1 LQDLKNNL
9 EKFIAN
15 IENCTISKNEIVI
28 GFLSHDVIEFLTSAS
43 IVVET
48 KEIYLS
54 VKAYKH
60 IQRDFKKRLKK
71 SVSKELML
79 NLYRSFEMPYKIFF
93 DSEKKHCNLIYVD
106 RENELLF
113 KIVVQPNYIAK
124 KGIINTVI
132 TAGIIDESALKSK
145 FYKEITEH
153 GWESNPR

>member
-1 LQDLKNNL
+1 MQDLK
-9 EKFIAN
+9 EKIELFIAN
-15 IENCTISKNEIVI
+15 IENNNISQNEIII
-28 GFLSHDVIEFLTSAS
+28 GFLSDEVIEFLASVS

-71 SVSKELML
+71 SIPKELMF
-79 NLYRSFEMPYKIFF
+79 NLHNSFHAPYKVFY

-106 RENELLF
+106 KENELLF
-113 KIVVQPNYIAK
+113 KVVVHPNYQTK
-124 KGIINTVI
+124 VGVVNTI
-132 TAGIIDESALKSK
+132 LTAGIIDESALKSK

-153 GWESNPR
+153 GWELNPR

>member
-1 LQDLKNNL
+1 MQDLKNNL
-9 EKFIAN
+9 EEFISS
-15 IENCTISKNEIVI
+15 IESSTISKNEIVI
-28 GFLSHDVIEFLTSAS
+28 GFLSHEVIEFLAS
-43 IVVET
+43 ISILVET

-71 SVSKELML
+71 SVSKEVML
-79 NLYRSFEMPYKIFF
+79 NLYRSLEMPYKIFF
-93 DSEKKHCNLIYVD
+93 DNEKKHCNLIYVD
-106 RENELLF
+106 RENESLF
-113 KIVVQPNYIAK
+113 KVVVQPNYITK

-132 TAGIIDESALKSK
+132 TAGIIDESNLKSK

>member
-1 LQDLKNNL
+1 MQGLKNNL
-9 EKFIAN
+9 EEFISN
-15 IENCTISKNEIVI
+15 IESSTISKNEIVI
-28 GFLSHDVIEFLTSAS
+28 GFLSHEIIKFLAS
-43 IVVET
+43 VSISVNT

-71 SVSKELML
+71 SVPKEVML
-79 NLYRSFEMPYKIFF
+79 NLYRSFELPYKIFF

-113 KIVVQPNYIAK
+113 KVVVQPNYSSK
-124 KGIINTVI
+124 KGNINMVI

-153 GWESNPR
+153 GWELNPR

>member
-1 LQDLKNNL
+1 MQDLKNNL
-9 EKFIAN
+9 EEFISN
-15 IENCTISKNEIVI
+15 IENSSIYQNEIVI
-28 GFLSHDVIEFLTSAS
+28 GFLSHEVIAFLASVS

-60 IQRDFKKRLKK
+60 IQRDFKKKLKK
-71 SVSKELML
+71 SVSKEVML
-79 NLYRSFEMPYKIFF
+79 NLYRSLETPYKIFF
-93 DSEKKHCNLIYVD
+93 DSEKQHCNLIYID
-106 RENELLF
+106 RENESLF
-113 KIVVQPNYIAK
+113 KVVVQPNYITK

-145 FYKEITEH
+145 FYKKITEH

>member
-1 LQDLKNNL
+1 MQDLKSNL
-9 EKFIAN
+9 KEFISN
-15 IENCTISKNEIVI
+15 IENNIISKNEIVI
-28 GFLSHDVIEFLTSAS
+28 GFLSHEVIEFLAS
-43 IVVET
+43 VSIIVET

-71 SVSKELML
+71 SVSKEVML
-79 NLYRSFEMPYKIFF
+79 NLYRSFELPYKIFF

-113 KIVVQPNYIAK
+113 KVVVQPNYIAK
-124 KGIINTVI
+124 KGIINMII

-153 GWESNPR
+153 GWELNPR

>member
-1 LQDLKNNL
+1 LQDLKSNL
-9 EKFIAN
+9 KEFIFN
-15 IENCTISKNEIVI
+15 IENSTISKNEIVI
-28 GFLSHDVIEFLTSAS
+28 GFLSHEVIEFLASIS
-43 IVVET
+43 IVVESR
-48 KEIYLS
+48 EIYLS

-71 SVSKELML
+71 SVSKEVML

-113 KIVVQPNYIAK
+113 KVVVQPNYSSK
-124 KGIINTVI
+124 KGNINMVI

-153 GWESNPR
+153 GWELNPR

>member
-9 EKFIAN
+9 EEFISN
-15 IENCTISKNEIVI
+15 IENSSIYQNEIVI
-28 GFLSHDVIEFLTSAS
+28 GFLSHEVIAFLASVS
-43 IVVET
+43 IVVES

-71 SVSKELML
+71 SVSKEVML

-113 KIVVQPNYIAK
+113 KVVVQPNYIVK

-132 TAGIIDESALKSK
+132 TAESALKSK

-153 GWESNPR
+153 GWELNPR

>member
-1 LQDLKNNL
+1 MQDLKNNL
-9 EKFIAN
+9 EEFISN
-15 IENCTISKNEIVI
+15 IENSSIYQNEIVI
-28 GFLSHDVIEFLTSAS
+28 GFLSHEVIEFLASIS
-43 IVVET
+43 IVVESR
-48 KEIYLS
+48 EIYLS

-71 SVSKELML
+71 SVSKEVML

-113 KIVVQPNYIAK
+113 KVVVQPNYVAK

-153 GWESNPR
+153 GWELNPR

>member
-1 LQDLKNNL
+1 MQDLKNNL
-9 EKFIAN
+9 EEFIAD
-15 IENCTISKNEIVI
+15 IENSTISKNEIII
-28 GFLSHDVIEFLTSAS
+28 GFLSHKVIEFLASVS
-43 IVVET
+43 IVVKT

-71 SVSKELML
+71 SVSKEVML

-93 DSEKKHCNLIYVD
+93 DSEKKHCNLIYID
-106 RENELLF
+106 RDNKLLF
-113 KIVVQPNYIAK
+113 KVVVQPNYVAK

-153 GWESNPR
+153 GWELNPR

>member
-1 LQDLKNNL
+1 LHDLKNNL
-9 EKFIAN
+9 EKFISN
-15 IENCTISKNEIVI
+15 IENSSIYQNEIVI
-28 GFLSHDVIEFLTSAS
+28 GFLSHEVIEFLASVS

-71 SVSKELML
+71 SVSKEVML
-79 NLYRSFEMPYKIFF
+79 NLYRSFELPYKIFF
-93 DSEKKHCNLIYVD
+93 GSEKKHCNLIYID

-113 KIVVQPNYIAK
+113 KVVVQPNYTAK

-153 GWESNPR
+153 GWELNPR

>member
-1 LQDLKNNL
+1 MQDLKSNL
-9 EKFIAN
+9 KEFIFN
-15 IENCTISKNEIVI
+15 IENSTISKNEIVI
-28 GFLSHDVIEFLTSAS
+28 GFLSHEVIEFLASIS
-43 IVVET
+43 IVVESR
-48 KEIYLS
+48 EIYLS

-71 SVSKELML
+71 SVSKEVML

-113 KIVVQPNYIAK
+113 KVVVQPNYSSK
-124 KGIINTVI
+124 KGNINMVI

-153 GWESNPR
+153 GWELNPR

>member
-9 EKFIAN
+9 EEFIAN
-15 IENCTISKNEIVI
+15 IENSTISKNEIVI
-28 GFLSHDVIEFLTSAS
+28 GFLTDEVIAFLAS
-43 IVVET
+43 VSIGVQT

-71 SVSKELML
+71 SVSKEVML

-113 KIVVQPNYIAK
+113 KVVVQPNYIAK
-124 KGIINTVI
+124 KGVINTVI

-153 GWESNPR
+153 GWELNPR

>member
-1 LQDLKNNL
+1 M
-9 EKFIAN
+9 
-15 IENCTISKNEIVI
+15 TII
-28 GFLSHDVIEFLTSAS
+28 
-43 IVVET
+43 VET

-71 SVSKELML
+71 SVSKEVML

-113 KIVVQPNYIAK
+113 KVVVQPNYSSK
-124 KGIINTVI
+124 KGNINMVI

-153 GWESNPR
+153 GWELNPR